1 MHELPV
7 LSFYAGVDRFPR
19 TSRIRNL
26 LKDIL
31 DQCDLIW
38 FHRFPYLSFPG
49 RAPLQSKILPFSPVL
64 ILMRDTW
71 QIKNLMVKTSKHNL
85 LLCSNAFQLPPLQT
99 LSLYIT
105 ALGSIWLEAIGNSAG
120 NLGVT
125 GVIPKSSWCY
135 ISSASKKKKKN
146 LKKIMW
152 KLPILFWVISIFAQI
167 HKNSLWV

>member
-1 MHELPV
+1 MKSLNIKKNGWYLWLPW
-7 LSFYAGVDRFPR
+7 L
-19 TSRIRNL
+19 
-26 LKDIL
+26 
-31 DQCDLIW
+31 
-38 FHRFPYLSFPG
+38 G

>member
-1 MHELPV
+1 MSYQKKKIYIYIYFNSV
-7 LSFYAGVDRFPR
+7 
-19 TSRIRNL
+19 
-26 LKDIL
+26 
-31 DQCDLIW
+31 IW
-38 FHRFPYLSFPG
+38 G

-125 GVIPKSSWCY
+125 GVILKSSWCY
-135 ISSASKKKKKN
+135 ISSASKKKKK
-146 LKKIMW
+146 I
-152 KLPILFWVISIFAQI
+152 
-167 HKNSLWV
+167 